1 MSKSLEIEKRS
12 EGPQVVFTQRGT
24 DLQAARN
31 YKTGMAP
38 AIYGN
43 WTYYVTIQKLTLEML
58 KETSDSK
65 GVLEVT
71 GEYIGSSTDEA
82 ASRHFT
88 QKKTHSEVE

>member
-1 MSKSLEIEKRS
+1 
-12 EGPQVVFTQRGT
+12 
-24 DLQAARN
+24 
-31 YKTGMAP
+31 MAP

-71 GEYIGSSTDEA
+71 GEYIGSSAEGA

-88 QKKTHSEVE
+88 QKRFIQR

>member
-1 MSKSLEIEKRS
+1 MSKSLEIEKRF

-43 WTYYVTIQKLTLEML
+43 
-58 KETSDSK
+58 
-65 GVLEVT
+65 
-71 GEYIGSSTDEA
+71 
-82 ASRHFT
+82 
-88 QKKTHSEVE
+88 